1 MPPKN
6 IESCQLYV
14 QTPEGYEPLAI
25 IESAEVTSLA
35 NTENAIEKFATH
47 LEAAITLARSVLKN
61 IIQILD
67 GTIEPYKVNEMLR
80 PRKKPR
86 GSLRR
91 RRRAKCQ

>member
-25 IESAEVTSLA
+25 IESAEATSLA
-35 NTENAIEKFATH
+35 NAENAIEKFATH
-47 LEAAITLARSVLKN
+47 LEAAITLARSALKN

-67 GTIEPYKVNEMLR
+67 GSIEPYKVNEMLH
-80 PRKKPR
+80 PRKKQR

-91 RRRAKCQ
+91 RRRAKWQ

>member
-14 QTPEGYEPLAI
+14 QIPEGYELLATT
-25 IESAEVTSLA
+25 ESAEITSLA
-35 NTENAIEKFATH
+35 DAENVIEEFATH
-47 LEAAITLARSVLKN
+47 LEAVITLAWSALKN

-67 GTIEPYKVNEMLR
+67 GTIEPYKLNEMLH

-86 GSLRR
+86 GSIRR
-91 RRRAKCQ
+91 RSKTKR